1 MKLKLKLFSTI
12 FSISLFTFFAC
23 NKEISTSN
31 QETTPNNI
39 QAIERYK
46 FRKNIAPVDDLI
58 ARGDKESQIINKAE
72 YELSKVLVKL
82 AADKKFT
89 DFVIQTSKQNKGVV
103 KYSQVFE
110 QFPKYMSYFQNTILE
125 KRFELKGTNPKQLNT
140 RNGQNY
146 DFEHTGYG
154 YESVIFVANYENDI
168 NSSYPV
174 VAPELEIEDDDI
186 NENYDIVY
194 AMEVQSDGTYEE
206 VNVGQYDASQTTS
219 AIMVTSLVTVSELN
233 STPIQEGTFENLKS
247 DDKPLGTRSTP
258 ICQSNTFTIKVYY
271 DQSCSQEIYAAG
283 TEFVSP
289 PLLNP
294 NPLRAKIG
302 DNSGE
307 NQTFVNNWRVVEMKA
322 NECGKPLFVWFGGS
336 GCSSSARITPK
347 TYAKDFYKIKP
358 SAASGAHLVY
368 YNLYER
374 DWYCSNKT
382 LGTLSFPSGES
393 DFLEGRRRYHDEW
406 IAFNP
411 GTIDGANPAGSLSN
425 VRNARFPTGTMHT
438 SGQTVHN
445 FDNGKGS
452 LLFKRINR

>member
-1 MKLKLKLFSTI
+1 MMNLKLKL
-12 FSISLFTFFAC
+12 LFTVLTVGIFTFIAC
-23 NKEISTSN
+23 NKEISTGSK
-31 QETTPNNI
+31 ETSSSNI
-39 QAIERYK
+39 QPVERYK

-58 ARGDKESQIINKAE
+58 ARGDKESLIINKAE

-82 AADKKFT
+82 AVDKKFT

-103 KYSQVFE
+103 KYSQIFE
-110 QFPKYMSYFQNTILE
+110 QFPQYMRYFQNTILE
-125 KRFELKGTNPKQLNT
+125 KRFNLNGNSLKMLNT

-168 NSSYPV
+168 NSNYPV
-174 VAPELEIEDDDI
+174 VAPELEIEDDEI

-194 AMEVQSDGTYEE
+194 AMEVQGDGTYEE

-219 AIMVTSLVTVSELN
+219 AIMVTSLVTIAELN
-233 STPIQEGTFENLKS
+233 ASPIQEGTFENLKS
-247 DDKPLGTRSTP
+247 NDTPLGTRSTP
-258 ICQSNTFTIKVYY
+258 FCQSNTFTIKVYY

-283 TEFVSP
+283 TEYIAP

-294 NPLRAKIG
+294 NPLRARIG

-307 NQTFVNNWRVVEMKA
+307 NQSFVNNWRVVSMKA

-336 GCSSSARITPK
+336 GCSSSARITPVR
-347 TYAKDFYKIKP
+347 YAKDFYKIKP
-358 SAASGAHLVY
+358 SSASSAHFVY

-374 DWYCSNKT
+374 DWYCANKT
-382 LGTLSFPSGES
+382 LGTLSLPNGEA
-393 DFLEGRRRYHDEW
+393 DFFEGRRRYHDEW
-406 IAFNP
+406 FAFNP
-411 GTIDGANPAGSLSN
+411 GTLDGGTQGTLTTL
-425 VRNARFPTGTMHT
+425 RNTRFPTGTMHT
-438 SGQTVHN
+438 SGQTTHN

-452 LLFKRINR
+452 LFFKRIDR